1 MSIALI
7 ACILS
12 AVWLV
17 LACCIIYFSVKVGYE
32 LCKHRLE
39 DDFMALERM
48 KERIRE
54 KSK

>member
-12 AVWLV
+12 AAWLV
-17 LACCIIYFSVKVGYE
+17 LACCIIFYSVKVGYE

-54 KSK
+54 KLK